1 MHFPPALCLLLAA
14 FLSTASAQR
23 MKAASSPLTCETLC
37 SELFMAIRGN
47 PAQMVMRL
55 EEALIIHDACAG
67 ELVTAAMDAVNA
79 DPAMVRQIFK
89 TAMNLAPERSTAI
102 SAAVKHYSAPMV
114 VAALGEEVRRAVL
127 PSPVRAERLP
137 GEELRRAELPL
148 ATRNLPIVE
157 VRRAELPTQAAPSTE
172 VLRPTPSIRL
182 MGVPKAQLVK

>member
-1 MHFPPALCLLLAA
+1 
-14 FLSTASAQR
+14 

-89 TAMNLAPERSTAI
+89 TAMDLAPERSTAI
-102 SAAVKHYSAPMV
+102 SAAVKHYSATTV

-127 PSPVRAERLP
+127 PSPVRAAPLP

>member
-102 SAAVKHYSAPMV
+102 SAAVKHYSAPTV
-114 VAALGEEVRRAVL
+114 VTALGEEVRRAVL

-137 GEELRRAELPL
+137 GEEMRRAELPL

>member
-37 SELFMAIRGN
+37 SELFMAIRDN

-89 TAMNLAPERSTAI
+89 TAMDMAAEPGQSRATARRGTAPGRAATGHTEPADCGTADG
-102 SAAVKHYSAPMV
+102 M
-114 VAALGEEVRRAVL
+114 R
-127 PSPVRAERLP
+127 
-137 GEELRRAELPL
+137 
-148 ATRNLPIVE
+148 T
-157 VRRAELPTQAAPSTE
+157 
-172 VLRPTPSIRL
+172 
-182 MGVPKAQLVK
+182 